1 MSDERPI
8 KPYVHD
14 PTDPN
19 LNDIDPFFELNLL
32 SLAE

>member
-14 PTDPN
+14 PDDPN
-19 LNDIDPFFELNLL
+19 LNDEDPFSELHLM